1 MLPKQ
6 MRKLFKSLVI
16 RKMQTP
22 ITTSYLIVSVSQS
35 VQLLSRVRLCD
46 LMQHTRPPFPSPTSR
61 VYSNSCPLSHWCH
74 PNISSSVV
82 PFSSCLQSFPA
93 SGTFPMNQFFAS
105 DGQRIGAS
113 ALASFLAMNIQDW
126 FPLGWIGWIS
136 LQSKGLSGVFSNT
149 TVQKHQFFSSQL
161 SL

>member
-1 MLPKQ
+1 

-22 ITTSYLIVSVSQS
+22 ITTSYLIGSVSQS

-46 LMQHTRPPFPSPTSR
+46 PMRHTRPPFPSPTPR

-93 SGTFPMNQFFAS
+93 SGTFPVNQFFAS
-105 DGQRIGAS
+105 GGQRIGAS
-113 ALASFLAMNIQDW
+113 ALASFLPMNIHCW
-126 FPLGWIGWIS
+126 FPLWLTALI
-136 LQSKGLSGVFSNT
+136 LLLPKGLSRVFSST
-149 TVQKHQFFSSQL
+149 RVQKHQFFSAQI